1 MMKQWLKVHSRAYSK
16 VNLLYGLLLGLNLLS
31 LIICTIYYCINK
43 YSFENFIED
52 DPDIDLTGLK
62 SFSFTGKY
70 DLYYKADLSNLG
82 TTGKLYFDCYTGKC
96 KYEKTYSC
104 TKETCTI
111 NEDEK
116 VECTSYESTC
126 TDSYSQNEFSCS
138 NVCRNSK
145 KSYCGYKYCDSA
157 KSSYHFDGSSCSHD
171 GESESIDD
179 SKSCNAENLILY
191 WGNLYYQRQNNTK
204 YKKYSYLNSAVP
216 PNESCPTGKK
226 MCGILDNLGNKLCY
240 PKSLDCPLN
249 YITTNKSELKY
260 STYGS
265 TSLGTKTIY
274 FSNQATKNGKII
286 GGLFVDSDLMIKYN
300 DEDCEILEEGTVR
313 KLLDSHPYKLYR
325 KSLSYDPYKKVKNE
339 KSYLKWCVPGVGKEK
354 KISKIKEL
362 NIEYKYNF
370 TTNKNIIN
378 PIKTS
383 IGKAYFVSLPGY
395 WIIPLFIYSYTFIF

>member
-1 MMKQWLKVHSRAYSK
+1 M
-16 VNLLYGLLLGLNLLS
+16 
-31 LIICTIYYCINK
+31 
-43 YSFENFIED
+43 
-52 DPDIDLTGLK
+52 
-62 SFSFTGKY
+62 
-70 DLYYKADLSNLG
+70 
-82 TTGKLYFDCYTGKC
+82 
-96 KYEKTYSC
+96 
-104 TKETCTI
+104 
-111 NEDEK
+111 
-116 VECTSYESTC
+116 
-126 TDSYSQNEFSCS
+126 
-138 NVCRNSK
+138 
-145 KSYCGYKYCDSA
+145 
-157 KSSYHFDGSSCSHD
+157 
-171 GESESIDD
+171 
-179 SKSCNAENLILY
+179 
-191 WGNLYYQRQNNTK
+191 YYQRQNNTK

-362 NIEYKYNF
+362 NIEYKYNI

-378 PIKTS
+378 PIKIS

-395 WIIPLFIYSYTFIF
+395 IGLFLFVFIVIPSFFEINEINFPIPGCSPECDELATFFLFVIFVGSFVLIIIGTIFDFKNIGTISLGNELKLGKNIISSLKGLNIYHLF